1 MLYHYQPRKRDKLY
15 AQFVQIS
22 FMLWHAIPL
31 SFLLI
36 VEKFFIKEDRPLLW
50 RISAHRITKSFFN
63 FCGIHIKLP
72 KEIPDPQKEVA
83 VYVSNHPTMLDGF
96 IYFAFL
102 GPHITMLSAPA
113 DRVAF
118 PFNIFFPKMGIVD
131 VLRDGYD
138 ESRSKKA
145 NTKKQ
150 ALDKLVSYLKDH
162 NTSVMIFPEGHVESQ
177 NKLHYIHTGAIRVSI
192 RAQKPI
198 IVCTLVGLDKIFV
211 DKGCMRPGTV
221 YVQFEEKMYP
231 PKLSR
236 ELPFGIAV
244 KQFANELQEKF
255 LTILPSRHIPDYIKR
270 RDPNIDPRSI
280 GIFVDID
287 NTIYDGYSQKHF
299 VRYLMD
305 HKKISRFTMLR
316 IAYFLFLE
324 KIGLLTHNQLMQKA
338 LSFTKGLKEKDLEEV
353 AEIFFKEQVIPHL
366 FHDMVPP
373 IIDHKEFGHTIIFVS
388 EVIEPLAKQFKQYF
402 KAADLRATV
411 LEKNKEGIFTGNIKR
426 LCKGEE
432 KKQQVME
439 MVKKYN
445 LDLSQSY
452 AYGDALSD
460 IPMLS
465 SVRYACAVN
474 PEKKLEQEAKKC
486 HWEILH

>member
-1 MLYHYQPRKRDKLY
+1 MLGHYQPKKRDVFY
-15 AQFVQIS
+15 ALFVQSS
-22 FMLWHAIPL
+22 FVLWHLVALP
-31 SFLLI
+31 FLL
-36 VEKFFIKEDRPLLW
+36 VSEKFFIKEDRPLLW
-50 RISAHRITKSFFN
+50 RIAAHRINKSFFN

-72 KEIPDPQKEVA
+72 KEIPDPQKDVA
-83 VYVSNHPTMLDGF
+83 VYISNHPTMLDGF

-102 GPHITMLSAPA
+102 GPHITALSAPA
-113 DRVAF
+113 DKVAF
-118 PFNIFFPKMGIVD
+118 PFNIWFPKMGIID
-131 VLRDGYD
+131 VLRDEYD

-150 ALDKLVSYLKDH
+150 AIDKSVTSLKEH
-162 NTSVMIFPEGHVESQ
+162 NTSIMIFPEGHVESQ
-177 NKLHYIHTGAIRVSI
+177 NKLHYIHTGAIRI
-192 RAQKPI
+192 ALRAQKPI

-211 DKGCMRPGTV
+211 GKARMRPGTV

-236 ELPFGIAV
+236 ELPFGVAV
-244 KQFANELQEKF
+244 KQFTNELQEKF
-255 LTILPSRHIPDYIKR
+255 LTILPSKHIPDYIKR
-270 RDPNIDPRSI
+270 RKPDTDPKSI

-287 NTIYDGYSQKHF
+287 NTVYDGYSQKHF
-299 VRYLMD
+299 VHYLME
-305 HKKISRFTMLR
+305 HKKISRFTMIR
-316 IAYFLFLE
+316 IAWYLMLE
-324 KIGLLTHNQLMQKA
+324 KAGLVTHTELMQRA
-338 LSFTKGLKEKDLEEV
+338 MSFTKGLKEKDMEEV
-353 AEIFFKEQVIPHL
+353 AHIFFKEQVIPHL

-373 IIDHKEFGHTIIFVS
+373 IIDHQEFGHTIIFVS
-388 EVIEPLAKQFKQYF
+388 EVIEPLAKQFKLYF
-402 KAADLRATV
+402 KATDVRGTV
-411 LEKNKEGIFTGNIKR
+411 LEKNKDGVFTGNIKR

-432 KKQQVME
+432 KKRQVME

-474 PEKKLEQEAKKC
+474 PEKKLEKEARKC